1 MFIPNSPRPPRGIA
15 VSVCVGLL
23 KKSYSP
29 LGEPQ
34 IVSHWCAEVL
44 ERGLL
49 LFRGDFGASSS
60 QDAGV
65 SRFLL
70 RNGILPARIPCARVA
85 LPGVL
90 PDAQPFAGLLCIS
103 MLGGQI

>member
-34 IVSHWCAEVL
+34 IVSHWCAAVL
-44 ERGLL
+44 DRRVPLLRGGLAKRRS
-49 LFRGDFGASSS
+49 FP
-60 QDAGV
+60 
-65 SRFLL
+65 FLL
-70 RNGILPARIPCARVA
+70 RNGILPVRILRASVGLPAA
-85 LPGVL
+85 LPGAEDCLRDFSYLYV
-90 PDAQPFAGLLCIS
+90 GRT
-103 MLGGQI
+103 